1 MIKAGKIEHNGK
13 FGVIGM
19 EIKITEEGLEYLST
33 DKDAM
38 EIWED
43 NRKESEEEEE
53 IRKKYRQQGIMKE

>member
-1 MIKAGKIEHNGK
+1 MEHNGK

-19 EIKITEEGLEYLST
+19 EIKITEEGLKHLST

-38 EIWED
+38 RIWEEG
-43 NRKESEEEEE
+43 RKESEEEEE